1 MPRVRCTGRT
11 AAAAVATTA
20 AAGLVLGASG
30 ASAGSSAAPAAPTV
44 AAEESQTVETCGY
57 PVQNLKVGIRLTLR
71 DEDDNDLKRI
81 KVRVS
86 NKNETG
92 SFYRKGVT
100 IKSIRIE
107 THQGDGDAIA
117 VGIYQR
123 TTSPAYVTLNPS
135 STGAE
140 VDKVRTV
147 TRLRM
152 PNGTTARATCTVS
165 ISD

>member
-1 MPRVRCTGRT
+1 MTRVRCTGRT
-11 AAAAVATTA
+11 AAVAAVATAA

-30 ASAGSSAAPAAPTV
+30 ASAGSYAAPAV
-44 AAEESQTVETCGY
+44 AAEETQTVETCGY
-57 PVQNLKVGIRLTLR
+57 PIQKLKVGIRLTLR

-86 NKNETG
+86 SKDETG

-100 IKSIRIE
+100 IKSMRIE
-107 THQGDGDAIA
+107 THQGDGDAVA

-123 TTSPAYVTLNPS
+123 SASPAYVNLDPS
-135 STGAE
+135 GSGAE
-140 VDKVRTV
+140 VDKVRTI

-152 PNGTTARATCTVS
+152 PNDRIAKLTCTVN